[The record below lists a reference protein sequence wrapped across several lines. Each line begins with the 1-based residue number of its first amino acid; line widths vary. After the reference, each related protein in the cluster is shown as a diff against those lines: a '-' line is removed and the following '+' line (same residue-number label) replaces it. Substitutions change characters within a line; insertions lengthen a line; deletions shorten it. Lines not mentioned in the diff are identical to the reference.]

1 MSSESGFNF
10 YCYGEVSVDKPE
22 DTNIIEVFP
31 KDIMYNL
38 NGEIDNKQE
47 SVVINRTSADG
58 KVKTDKISA
67 KNVIA
72 ARWLALGGSNRV
84 SAPDVRK
91 GETVLVFRYGTND
104 DYYWEPITTET
115 TKRGKETVTYLFKNT
130 DSQDQVNENNS
141 YFLTYSTRH
150 KFVHLHT
157 SKNDGEPVSYDL
169 KLDTKKGIVNLQD
182 SRGNIIELKSTEDYL
197 RIKTNK
203 KIDIDTQEFNI
214 VASKNMTIKTPDFL
228 IDAAKFVQK
237 DTSYTLTT
245 SSDSMKSAAG
255 TMSASTSVGFVYD
268 NKLHATDLKT
278 NSVPSQNG
286 HKHPGDSGGTTG
298 LPF

>member
-38 NGEIDNKQE
+38 NGEIDNRQE

-104 DYYWEPITTET
+104 DYYWDPITTET

-169 KLDTKKGIVNLQD
+169 KIDTKKGIVNFQD

-214 VASKNMTIKTPDFL
+214 VASKKMTITTPDL
-228 IDAAKFVQK
+228 YVDAAKFVQK

-245 SSDSMKSAAG
+245 SSYSMKSAAG
-255 TMSASTSVGFVYD
+255 TMSASTGVGFVYD

-286 HKHPGDSGGTTG
+286 HKHPGDSGGTTS